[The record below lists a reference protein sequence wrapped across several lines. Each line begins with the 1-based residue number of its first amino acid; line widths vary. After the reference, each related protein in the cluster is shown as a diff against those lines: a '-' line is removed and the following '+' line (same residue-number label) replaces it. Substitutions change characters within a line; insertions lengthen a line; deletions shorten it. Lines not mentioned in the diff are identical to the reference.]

1 MTNSGSHLMHAVKS
15 LKAPAEVQ
23 CVAGRWSELQTP
35 SVQRSA
41 EKMAALRAAVL
52 SGSGRTL
59 LSTPKTIKTSTVSPS
74 LNVFSCLLNCFC
86 DMPVRSPETQ
96 LTLARIHSVG

>member
-1 MTNSGSHLMHAVKS
+1 MQAVKI

-23 CVAGRWSELQTP
+23 RVSGYWPELLTL

-41 EKMAALRAAVL
+41 EKMAALRAVVL

-59 LSTPKTIKTSTVSPS
+59 LSTPKTIKTSTVSP
-74 LNVFSCLLNCFC
+74 
-86 DMPVRSPETQ
+86 
-96 LTLARIHSVG
+96 